1 MRVFILSL
9 TLLTTSAFAS
19 SDKSVKEVFA
29 KKAALTNIKDSV
41 IYPAEVKSRVYSEV
55 KSQIDGIVK
64 EIYFTLG
71 SKVKFGE
78 KVLSL
83 SNQDLTLNFT
93 KNRMETPVTGVL
105 SKMLVRKGSYV
116 ARGQT
121 LFVITEPSEVFVS
134 VEVPVKDLDKLQV
147 NHKAKLNISTLEKEV
162 GVKLVGKGSV
172 VNKTTGTVT
181 CEFSLDK
188 KENILPGL
196 LGRVELDFSSVKKMM
211 IDESSLLYVGEKQLI
226 RKIENNVVKKYPVKV
241 GLKRQGQVEILEGL
255 SIGDSYVSRSNGY
268 LVDGDKVKVIK
279 K

>member
-1 MRVFILSL
+1 MRVFYFLIL
-9 TLLTTSAFAS
+9 LLTS
-19 SDKSVKEVFA
+19 SVFGSEGKSVKEVFA
-29 KKAALTNIKDSV
+29 KKAALINIKDSV

-55 KSQIDGIVK
+55 KAQIDGIVK

-71 SKVKFGE
+71 SKVKFGQ
-78 KVLSL
+78 KILSL

-93 KNRMETPVTGVL
+93 KNKMETPVSGVL

-121 LFVITEPSEVFVS
+121 LFIITEPSEVFVS
-134 VEVPVKDLDKLQV
+134 VEVPVKDLNKLNI
-147 NHKAKLNISTLEKEV
+147 NHKAKLKVSTLEKEV
-162 GVKLVGKGSV
+162 NVKLVGKGSV

-181 CEFSLDK
+181 CEFSLDT

-196 LGRVELDFSSVKKMM
+196 LGRVELDFSSVEKMM
-211 IDESSLLYVGEKQLI
+211 IDESSLLYVGEQKLI
-226 RKIENNVVKKYPVKV
+226 RKIENNTVKKYPVKIGV
-241 GLKRQGQVEILEGL
+241 KREGKVEILEGL
-255 SIGDSYVSRSNGY
+255 AIGDSYVSRSNGY